1 MSADLTPEQREEM
14 RERHWRLPV
23 HAEWRIQ
30 AVPDDECN
38 CGAPWPCDAA
48 RLLDALD
55 RAETETE
62 RLGGIVVDLE
72 DSEVVPAD
80 DWATEVERTREAERQ
95 RDDALAA
102 LREIEET
109 EWPPGHAVTGANDMR
124 TTARQALER
133 DERSE

>member
-14 RERHWRLPV
+14 RERHPR
-23 HAEWRIQ
+23 HSYG
-30 AVPDDECN
+30 VPLVNVSGVSVCAR
-38 CGAPWPCDAA
+38 CQVYWPCDAA

-80 DWATEVERTREAERQ
+80 DWAAEVERTREAERQ
-95 RDDALAA
+95 RDDALAV
-102 LREIEET
+102 LWEIEAHGCEGLL
-109 EWPPGHAVTGANDMR
+109 ECSDPDEVTCRACLDYLTGRA
-124 TTARQALER
+124 
-133 DERSE
+133 